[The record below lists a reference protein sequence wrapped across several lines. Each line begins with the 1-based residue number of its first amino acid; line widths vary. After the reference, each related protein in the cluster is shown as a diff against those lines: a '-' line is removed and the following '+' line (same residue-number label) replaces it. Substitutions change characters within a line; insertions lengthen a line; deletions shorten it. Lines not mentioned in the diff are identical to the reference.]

1 MLLRCENINNLAERR
16 TIIPYN
22 PELKERARYLRN
34 NSTLTEVL
42 LWLNLKG
49 KQMRGYD
56 FHRQKP
62 LYNFI
67 VDFFCNELMLAIE
80 IDGDSHL
87 TKEEKDKVR
96 QDFLESKGIKFL
108 RFSVLEVTSDMKHVL
123 DSISS
128 WIEENEHYYKIAKD
142 TPLPLSRG
150 EEQTPRGGV
159 QTIRDIQL

>member
-22 PELKERARYLRN
+22 PILKERARYLRN
-34 NSTLTEVL
+34 NSTLTEVI

-87 TKEEKDKVR
+87 TKGEKDKIR
-96 QDFLESKGIKFL
+96 QDFLESKGINFL
-108 RFSVLEVTSDMKHVL
+108 RFSVLEVTSDMKYVL
-123 DSISS
+123 DTISS
-128 WIEENEHYYKIAKD
+128 WIETNERYYKIAKD

-150 EEQTPRGGV
+150 EEQTPRGNV
-159 QTIRDIQL
+159 QTTRDIQI